1 MKLFISTT
9 IPSHY
14 KKIMEGFDLKL
25 FKALKPPLMALDVVR
40 FDGCNVG
47 DEVHLNVGLG
57 PFKTKWVSLITDNQ
71 ENENETYFVDEGKH
85 LPFPLKSWKH
95 IHRVVKND
103 EEASEIQDNI
113 EYSTGNRALDVL
125 MYPVLYFQF
134 AARKP
139 VYKKFFS

>member
-1 MKLFISTT
+1 
-9 IPSHY
+9 
-14 KKIMEGFDLKL
+14 MEGFNLKL
-25 FKALKPPLMALDVVR
+25 FKALKPPLMSLDVER

-57 PFKTKWVSLITDNQ
+57 PFKAKWVSLITDNQ
-71 ENENETYFVDEGKH
+71 ENENETFFVDEGKY

-103 EEASEIQDNI
+103 EEVSEIQDDI
-113 EYSTGNRALDVL
+113 EYSTGNRALDTL
-125 MYPVLYFQF
+125 MYPVLYLQF